1 MFKIVYEGVEIHC
14 ETPDDAIELISKL
27 RGSAPLPRKGK
38 SGGTIIGSRWTVPK
52 FEKFLS
58 LLHNKQR
65 KFLQELIRNPTG
77 VTDIALRQALTLKTN
92 KGLGPILTA
101 ISRRAKKVGLTLSE
115 IYASEKLNE
124 GKDRVL
130 EFRPSAAFL
139 RVVEEAGGMK

>member
-14 ETPDDAIELISKL
+14 ETPDDAIELIAKL
-27 RGSAPLPRKGK
+27 RGSAPLPKKGK
-38 SGGTIIGSRWTVPK
+38 SGGMIAGSRWTVPK
-52 FEKFLS
+52 FQNFLS
-58 LLHNKQR
+58 LLQDKQR
-65 KFLQELIRNPTG
+65 KFLQELVKNPTG
-77 VTDIALRQALTLKTN
+77 VTDIALRQVFALKSN
-92 KGLGPILTA
+92 KGFGPILTA

-115 IYASEKLNE
+115 VYTSEKLHE